1 MGKTLKI
8 GNAEVKIQSYDD
20 KCIFMGKKDIHCL
33 VYNKELREKEKNLT
47 KEKRCQGFN
56 KKCEFFAGSSP
67 FVPAYDEHYL
77 LPQKESEI
85 LAYALSDKDGKGDN
99 VLIFGP
105 PGCLSKDT
113 ILGIARGGKSG
124 SRKYTIKEAY
134 HRFHRI
140 RTTSTKKW
148 AKLWDPS
155 YRTRIL
161 SLEKG
166 LVTGYQEIEDI
177 VYSGEKTTYTITVSS
192 GKSLRTTKNHRF
204 KVPKGTLGADNEGF
218 KKLKDLKVGDR
229 VILRN
234 LKGKGTGKKR
244 PPPEREV
251 LINQVIYHP
260 HVWHKI
266 RKVQRFYY
274 PDGKVKK
281 EYHHYIIS
289 KAKACIEA
297 KLNDITLEKFIE
309 ILRSKPKQAKKLK
322 FLDPSLIIH
331 HKDRNVWNNS
341 FSNLK
346 ALTKKEHDKLHGKKE
361 SRKHLPYMRASSQ
374 TITSI
379 KKFGKEE
386 TYDIIMKE
394 PYKNFVAQDFIVHN
408 SGKSSLV
415 KQIASILNWGV
426 EQFSCSE
433 ETTSAK
439 IIGQWIVVGK
449 SMQWIDG
456 CITNAMKNGFI
467 LLEDEADFMR
477 PELRGEVHGIMEEE
491 GSVTLT
497 SLHPKTGQPFREII
511 TKHPSFRWIS
521 TANTIGYGDDL
532 FVYHGTQYMNAA
544 SRDRY
549 EIILQFDYRT
559 PEEEL
564 EIVTTKTK
572 IDPIVASKMIEIA
585 NICRSD
591 VNEDMVFQFSLRR
604 LLAWARYWNQT
615 PPEVA
620 STLAVLNYCNQ
631 ADRHTVKS
639 LIRTHLNIET

>member
-67 FVPAYDEHYL
+67 FVPTYDEHYL

-99 VLIFGP
+99 VLIFGR
-105 PGCLSKDT
+105 PGT
-113 ILGIARGGKSG
+113 
-124 SRKYTIKEAY
+124 
-134 HRFHRI
+134 
-140 RTTSTKKW
+140 
-148 AKLWDPS
+148 
-155 YRTRIL
+155 
-161 SLEKG
+161 
-166 LVTGYQEIEDI
+166 
-177 VYSGEKTTYTITVSS
+177 
-192 GKSLRTTKNHRF
+192 
-204 KVPKGTLGADNEGF
+204 
-218 KKLKDLKVGDR
+218 
-229 VILRN
+229 
-234 LKGKGTGKKR
+234 
-244 PPPEREV
+244 
-251 LINQVIYHP
+251 
-260 HVWHKI
+260 
-266 RKVQRFYY
+266 
-274 PDGKVKK
+274 
-281 EYHHYIIS
+281 
-289 KAKACIEA
+289 
-297 KLNDITLEKFIE
+297 
-309 ILRSKPKQAKKLK
+309 
-322 FLDPSLIIH
+322 
-331 HKDRNVWNNS
+331 
-341 FSNLK
+341 
-346 ALTKKEHDKLHGKKE
+346 
-361 SRKHLPYMRASSQ
+361 
-374 TITSI
+374 
-379 KKFGKEE
+379 
-386 TYDIIMKE
+386 
-394 PYKNFVAQDFIVHN
+394 
-408 SGKSSLV
+408 GKSSLV
-415 KQIASILNWGV
+415 KQIAAILNWGV

-572 IDPIVASKMIEIA
+572 IDPIVAGKMIEIA